1 MRPWSEGYSSGQA
14 SVYQEN
20 QPREESDQAG
30 RKASQGGHSQA
41 CEVDRCPD
49 AGFEGD
55 RSGRHPRTVTEQTI
69 TGITAQD

>member
-30 RKASQGGHSQA
+30 RKAFQGSHPQA
-41 CEVDRCPD
+41 CQVNRRPG
-49 AGFEGD
+49 AGFEDD
-55 RSGRHPRTVTEQTI
+55 RSCRHPRTGTGQTI
-69 TGITAQD
+69 TGITTQA